1 MELFGLNWSLIYNL
15 QDPTIIANT
24 ITELL
29 SEPLNR
35 LAPIKLRNFKLGK
48 SRGAKLSDEVTN
60 LMFKRDSLKNR
71 EIRTNSNNDWLEW
84 KRMKN

>member
-1 MELFGLNWSLIYNL
+1 MELFVLNWSMIYNL

-24 ITELL
+24 ITEFL

-35 LAPIKLRNFKLGK
+35 LAPIKLRNLKLNK
-48 SRGAKLSDEVTN
+48 SRGAKLSEEVRN

-71 EIRTNSNNDWLEW
+71 AIKMNSNNDWLEW
-84 KRMKN
+84 KD